1 MIRKT
6 LLALCL
12 GALVGLSAPPQVQAQ
27 AQHSNKLGSDSGF
40 VSPAHSGVSGLG
52 AKNVAADSAA
62 GSPGSEAET
71 TLSRPGAGEPA
82 TREGDVPKQIGIL
95 APVAF
100 FMFLVLAGGL
110 YWFVFRKPST
120 PEGEA
125 ASANQTATNNESL
138 ATKNER
144 VTDEP
149 ITGTD
154 NR

>member
-1 MIRKT
+1 MIRNAV
-6 LLALCL
+6 LALCL
-12 GALVGLSAPPQVQAQ
+12 GASLGLSAPQTVWAQ
-27 AQHSNKLGSDSGF
+27 GSKTANTQGSNGGF
-40 VSPAHSGVSGLG
+40 VSPSNSGISGLG
-52 AKNVAADSAA
+52 AKNVAADSAS
-62 GSPGSEAET
+62 GSPGSQPET
-71 TLSRPGAGEPA
+71 SLSRRGAAEPA

-125 ASANQTATNNESL
+125 ASNGGQTTGNEPVANDKEAT
-138 ATKNER
+138 
-144 VTDEP
+144 
-149 ITGTD
+149 IIGTD